1 MINKVLLILLYFNFV
16 QTQNSDDLP
25 FFDFT
30 NVIKELANIAILQ
43 SLNLSSNLNISEDC
57 KKILFESYNG
67 KNKDLYN
74 SIIIYDSSKSNND
87 LAIYSDCL
95 NGNIE
100 YPNVNKESIKNETT
114 FIVFFFNEKQENIS
128 FTNLTKDLEYIIIGL
143 CIPKG
148 CEEQEYSAIFHEI
161 SSEISLL
168 NDYVETY
175 VFDLRKDDNEN
186 RIIKC
191 IPLFIII
198 FIFFFSI
205 FKWIPC
211 FIFTFFFKLNNE
223 KEIQKC
229 FLITD
234 NMDEIL
240 SQNYSGKNLATNDM
254 GLFAIRGIRSIT
266 IILLLFGKSFQ
277 HIYHLPVKII
287 SIDEFVDLLRNE
299 LFTFVQFGDRFGTR
313 LLYGLSGFIL
323 SFKMLYYL
331 DNEVEKKDDIINEN
345 KDEED
350 IINESE
356 EEDNN
361 NKILD
366 NMLDKP
372 LTSLFNDSQIP
383 FEEKK
388 SESKTKCNDINS
400 INNIKQG
407 RITINITAY
416 ENYKNKLT
424 YDILYKFIFRQSYKY
439 FMFVIAVLFFK
450 FSLINEF
457 YLFFQDGSPMW
468 AYCQEEILDKFSIK
482 QILGNLF
489 LFSPY
494 SENTF
499 FSYNPFDIV
508 YNEIFFFIIGSILIF
523 YSFKNTLR
531 LDIIILVLFVFLETL
546 KFIIYHLLHKKNPNE
561 RFYPIMFYQDQP
573 YAFILYNPFYN
584 MPSMLIGLLF
594 GMVNYCIQNNA
605 KANENIKTFLKIPK
619 LILSFVK
626 KEGCFKYILLISFS
640 ILLFGSSLLF
650 TIILNYFF
658 EFDDTNKIQQID
670 NFFTSYS
677 ANLISLYDT
686 DIGIIATFFLL
697 IQIVL
702 LGSSYIMGFFS
713 HQYWGIIS
721 RPYFT
726 CILLTDLLS
735 FLVFYQSENRIK
747 LELFNVFFFSFE
759 IFIVLIFLQVIIFVL
774 IEIPLKKL
782 NKLIVDPQI
791 TNKKR
796 KKNK

>member
-1 MINKVLLILLYFNFV
+1 MNKR
-16 QTQNSDDLP
+16 
-25 FFDFT
+25 
-30 NVIKELANIAILQ
+30 
-43 SLNLSSNLNISEDC
+43 
-57 KKILFESYNG
+57 KILFLIFLINLITSKEISTFNITDFIIDLAKAALLYSINNETLEISP
-67 KNKDLYN
+67 KCKEILYN
-74 SIIIYDSSKSNND
+74 SFIKEKIDKYYSLLYYDSSKSKND
-87 LAIYSDCL
+87 LGTYSDCL
-95 NGNIE
+95 NAN
-100 YPNVNKESIKNETT
+100 
-114 FIVFFFNEKQENIS
+114 
-128 FTNLTKDLEYIIIGL
+128 LEY
-143 CIPKG
+143 
-148 CEEQEYSAIFHEI
+148 
-161 SSEISLL
+161 
-168 NDYVETY
+168 
-175 VFDLRKDDNEN
+175 DNEN
-186 RIIKC
+186 KEEFKKNITFVIFYFKESLPYQFYNLSINEGEFMIGFCLPLNCDKEDYKKIFRKIYNEIFLIDEETEYEIKTFDLKEKKNYSIFLSC
-191 IPLFIII
+191 IPLFILII
-198 FIFFFSI
+198 ICLFSLFKFIPAFL
-205 FKWIPC
+205 
-211 FIFTFFFKLNNE
+211 FKLFIPKNKIE
-223 KEIQKC
+223 SC
-229 FLITD
+229 FNIFD

-254 GLFAIRGIRSIT
+254 GLFAIRGIKSLT
-266 IILLLFGKSFQ
+266 LILILFSESFQ
-277 HIYHLPVKII
+277 QIYQIPAKIFSLTQI
-287 SIDEFVDLLRNE
+287 TELLRNE

-372 LTSLFNDSQIP
+372 LTSLFNDSQIS

-388 SESKTKCNDINS
+388 TESKTKYNDINS

-407 RITINITAY
+407 RITINSIAY
-416 ENYKNKLT
+416 ENYRNKLT

-439 FMFVIAVLFFK
+439 FMFVVAVLFFK

-468 AYCQEEILDKFSIK
+468 AYCQEEILNKFSIK

-523 YSFKNTLR
+523 YSFKKTLR
-531 LDIIILVLFVFLETL
+531 LDIIILVLFVFLEAL
-546 KFIIYHLLHKKNPNE
+546 KFIVYHLLYKKNPNE

-605 KANENIKTFLKIPK
+605 KANDNIKTFLKIPK

-626 KEGCFKYILLISFS
+626 REGCCKYILLISFS
-640 ILLFGSSLLF
+640 LLLLGSSLLF
-650 TIILNYFF
+650 TIILKYFF

-697 IQIVL
+697 IQIIL
-702 LGSSYIMGFFS
+702 LGSSYVMGFFS

-726 CILLTDLLS
+726 CILLIDLLS

>member
-74 SIIIYDSSKSNND
+74 SIIVYDSSKSNND

-254 GLFAIRGIRSIT
+254 GLFAIRGIKSLT
-266 IILLLFGKSFQ
+266 LILILFSESFQ
-277 HIYHLPVKII
+277 QIYQIPAKIF
-287 SIDEFVDLLRNE
+287 SLTQFSDLLRNE

-366 NMLDKP
+366 KP
-372 LTSLFNDSQIP
+372 LSSIINDN
-383 FEEKK
+383 KNNNK
-388 SESKTKCNDINS
+388 DINDLNDKKK
-400 INNIKQG
+400 IDYNIYHKY
-407 RITINITAY
+407 R
-416 ENYKNKLT
+416 KNLSNGV
-424 YDILYKFIFRQSYKY
+424 LYKFMFRQSYKY
-439 FMFVIAVLFFK
+439 IMFVILVFYFK
-450 FSLINEF
+450 FSLINQF
-457 YLFFQDGSPMW
+457 RLFQNNSPMYC
-468 AYCQEEILDKFSIK
+468 YCQNHILNMFKTI
-482 QILGNLF
+482 QIIGNIF
-489 LFSPY
+489 LFSPFFK
-494 SENTF
+494 ETH
-499 FSYNPFDIV
+499 FSYDPFNIV
-508 YNEIFFFIIGSILIF
+508 YNEIFFFIFGTILI
-523 YSFKNTLR
+523 YLSYKNSLR
-531 LDIIILVLFVFLETL
+531 LDIIILLLFMVLEIGKFLVFYFLFFNDDET
-546 KFIIYHLLHKKNPNE
+546 K
-561 RFYPIMFYQDQP
+561 RFYPIMFFQSQTYK
-573 YAFILYNPFYN
+573 YILSNPFYN
-584 MPSMLIGLLF
+584 MSSMLIGLLF
-594 GMVNYCIQNNA
+594 GMVNYCIQNNI
-605 KANENIKTFLKIPK
+605 KANENIKSFLKIPK
-619 LILSFVK
+619 SIIHLMKRNDFILF
-626 KEGCFKYILLISFS
+626 ILVVFFLA
-640 ILLFGSSLLF
+640 LLLA
-650 TIILNYFF
+650 T
-658 EFDDTNKIQQID
+658 
-670 NFFTSYS
+670 NFFF
-677 ANLISLYDT
+677 
-686 DIGIIATFFLL
+686 FFLFKTK
-697 IQIVL
+697 
-702 LGSSYIMGFFS
+702 Y
-713 HQYWGIIS
+713 
-721 RPYFT
+721 
-726 CILLTDLLS
+726 
-735 FLVFYQSENRIK
+735 
-747 LELFNVFFFSFE
+747 
-759 IFIVLIFLQVIIFVL
+759 
-774 IEIPLKKL
+774 
-782 NKLIVDPQI
+782 
-791 TNKKR
+791 
-796 KKNK
+796 

>member
-1 MINKVLLILLYFNFV
+1 
-16 QTQNSDDLP
+16 
-25 FFDFT
+25 
-30 NVIKELANIAILQ
+30 
-43 SLNLSSNLNISEDC
+43 
-57 KKILFESYNG
+57 
-67 KNKDLYN
+67 
-74 SIIIYDSSKSNND
+74 
-87 LAIYSDCL
+87 
-95 NGNIE
+95 
-100 YPNVNKESIKNETT
+100 
-114 FIVFFFNEKQENIS
+114 
-128 FTNLTKDLEYIIIGL
+128 
-143 CIPKG
+143 
-148 CEEQEYSAIFHEI
+148 
-161 SSEISLL
+161 
-168 NDYVETY
+168 
-175 VFDLRKDDNEN
+175 
-186 RIIKC
+186 
-191 IPLFIII
+191 
-198 FIFFFSI
+198 
-205 FKWIPC
+205 
-211 FIFTFFFKLNNE
+211 
-223 KEIQKC
+223 
-229 FLITD
+229 
-234 NMDEIL
+234 
-240 SQNYSGKNLATNDM
+240 
-254 GLFAIRGIRSIT
+254 
-266 IILLLFGKSFQ
+266 
-277 HIYHLPVKII
+277 
-287 SIDEFVDLLRNE
+287 
-299 LFTFVQFGDRFGTR
+299 
-313 LLYGLSGFIL
+313 
-323 SFKMLYYL
+323 MLYYL

-546 KFIIYHLLHKKNPNE
+546 KFIIYHLLYKKNPNE

-702 LGSSYIMGFFS
+702 LGSSYVMGFFS

-726 CILLTDLLS
+726 CILLIDLLS

>member
-1 MINKVLLILLYFNFV
+1 MNKR
-16 QTQNSDDLP
+16 
-25 FFDFT
+25 
-30 NVIKELANIAILQ
+30 
-43 SLNLSSNLNISEDC
+43 
-57 KKILFESYNG
+57 KILFLIFLINSIASKEISTFNITDFIIDLAKAALLYSINNETLVISP
-67 KNKDLYN
+67 KCKEILYN
-74 SIIIYDSSKSNND
+74 SFIKEKINKYYSLLYYDSSKSKND
-87 LAIYSDCL
+87 LGTYSDCL
-95 NGNIE
+95 NAN
-100 YPNVNKESIKNETT
+100 
-114 FIVFFFNEKQENIS
+114 
-128 FTNLTKDLEYIIIGL
+128 LEY
-143 CIPKG
+143 
-148 CEEQEYSAIFHEI
+148 
-161 SSEISLL
+161 
-168 NDYVETY
+168 
-175 VFDLRKDDNEN
+175 DNEN
-186 RIIKC
+186 KEEFKKNITFIIFYFKELLPYQFYNLSKNEGEFMIGFCLPLNCCKKDYKNIFRKIYDEIFLIDEETKYDIKIFDLKEKKNYSIFLSC
-191 IPLFIII
+191 IPLFILII
-198 FIFFFSI
+198 ICLFSLFKFIPAFL
-205 FKWIPC
+205 
-211 FIFTFFFKLNNE
+211 FKLFIPQNKTE
-223 KEIQKC
+223 SC
-229 FLITD
+229 FNIFD

-372 LTSLFNDSQIP
+372 LTSLFNDSQIS
-383 FEEKK
+383 FKEKK

-546 KFIIYHLLHKKNPNE
+546 KFIIYHLLYKKNPNE

-726 CILLTDLLS
+726 CILLIDLLS